1 MSPPVFIVACDR
13 SGTTLLRVI
22 LDRSPAI
29 AIPTE
34 SMFLADVG
42 ARRDRYGELETDQQ
56 FDRLVGDIWRH
67 PKVREWGLTSAPPQR
82 QGRTGDAAYRA
93 AIEAPFAAY
102 AAEHGKPRWGDKTPY
117 YISSLDEIKRV
128 FPDAL
133 IVNLVRDGRDV
144 CLSLLS
150 VPFGPAN
157 VWAAAHQWRNAV
169 VAGDAASARY
179 GEDVLTLRYED
190 MVSRPGDEVA
200 RVCQF
205 VGIPFELSM
214 LDAQADA
221 GARVAAGQEQW
232 FERLSESIN
241 VDSVGRWRTG
251 MSARNQALFTEIAG
265 DMLRRHGYEVP
276 DAGDPPPIPGV
287 AQAAHNWTL
296 KLWHF
301 TTLHVVQERGRE
313 VPHLI
318 RRRIRRQ
325 RR

>member
-1 MSPPVFIVACDR
+1 VSPPVFIVACDR
-13 SGTTLLRVI
+13 SGTTLLRLI
-22 LDRSPAI
+22 LDRSLAI

-42 ARRDRYGELETDQQ
+42 ARRQRYGELETDAQ

-67 PKVREWGLTSAPPQR
+67 PKVRQWGLSSPPPQR
-82 QGRTGDAAYRA
+82 DGRTGQVAYRA

-102 AAEHGKPRWGDKTPY
+102 AAEHNKPRWGDKTPY
-117 YISSLDEIKRV
+117 YISNLDEIKRV

-157 VWAAAHQWRNAV
+157 VWAAAHQWRSAV

-179 GEDVLTLRYED
+179 GDDVLTLRYED
-190 MVSRPGDEVA
+190 MVTRPAIEVG
-200 RVCQF
+200 RVCRF
-205 VGIPFELSM
+205 VGIPFEPSM
-214 LDAQADA
+214 LEADA
-221 GARVAAGQEQW
+221 DAHSRVAAGQEAW
-232 FERLSESIN
+232 FVGLSESIN
-241 VDSVGRWRTG
+241 VGSVGRWRTE
-251 MSARNQALFTEIAG
+251 MSRRDQALFTSIAG
-265 DMLRRHGYEVP
+265 DALRRHAYDVP
-276 DAGDPPPIPGV
+276 DTGGPPPIPDA

-313 VPHLI
+313 VPHLM
-318 RRRIRRQ
+318 RRRLRR
-325 RR
+325 